1 MRDDDQES
9 PGRPTGGHDDRDR
22 PPWWDEDAPR
32 DAPLPEGFP
41 ERPDQ
46 AKLESLRSKVKR
58 DRASRRD
65 PHRTRL
71 HDRLG
76 KDSGRS
82 ARDIGNYTLIPM
94 MMVVGPVLGYLV
106 GRWVEGR
113 FGGEPWFGVGG
124 IVFGLVAAVRQI
136 VIMLRRGSD
145 RPGG

>member
-1 MRDDDQES
+1 MNTDDD
-9 PGRPTGGHDDRDR
+9 RPD
-22 PPWWDEDAPR
+22 PPWWAEGTDD
-32 DAPLPEGFP
+32 DAPLPDGFP

-46 AKLESLRSKVKR
+46 AKVEALRAKLRADKESRP
-58 DRASRRD
+58 D

-76 KDSGRS
+76 KDGGRS

-94 MMVVGPVLGYLV
+94 MMVVGPAMGYLV

-124 IVFGLVAAVRQI
+124 IVFGLAAAARQI
-136 VIMLRRGSD
+136 VIMLGRKGASSRE
-145 RPGG
+145 